1 MMRSG
6 RRQSWADATLLHR
19 DGILIQ
25 DRIVGSESGR
35 GLDGASYVVLLVDWR
50 YAYGY
55 ADSEGRTRPIR
66 VEKPVPFEVFWYDDA
81 WNAAL
86 PAPYGLPFSCN

>member
-1 MMRSG
+1 MG
-6 RRQSWADATLLHR
+6 RRHVAAPGRHPDP
-19 DGILIQ
+19 GP
-25 DRIVGSESGR
+25 DRRLRIGPRPGWRLV
-35 GLDGASYVVLLVDWR
+35 VVLLVDWR

-55 ADSEGRTRPIR
+55 ADSEGRTRSIR